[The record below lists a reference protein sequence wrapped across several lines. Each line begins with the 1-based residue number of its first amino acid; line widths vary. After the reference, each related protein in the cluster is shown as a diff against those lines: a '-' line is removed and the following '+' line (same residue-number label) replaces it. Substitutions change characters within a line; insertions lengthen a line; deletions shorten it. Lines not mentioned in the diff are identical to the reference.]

1 MRRDIY
7 TMPEVMFVSGQSQTL
22 RWRLFTINRTPFNA
36 DGCTGNFAV
45 VDYSDQTGDTLI
57 SKPLK
62 FFVGD
67 DVTGAKNIASVDLE
81 PSDTLGLHGKY
92 IYQITIKDIDGEAEI
107 PNQGF
112 LLITHN
118 INESFLR

>member
-1 MRRDIY
+1 MRHDIY
-7 TMPEVMFVSGQSQTL
+7 TMPEVVFVSGQSNTFH
-22 RWRLFTINRTPFNA
+22 WHLFTMAHVPF
-36 DGCTGNFAV
+36 
-45 VDYSDQTGDTLI
+45 
-57 SKPLK
+57 
-62 FFVGD
+62 
-67 DVTGAKNIASVDLE
+67 KNVAAVDLE
-81 PSDTLGLHGKY
+81 PRDTLGLHGKY